1 MAAQL
6 RGTAGGR
13 SQAESVNNGKTVT
26 EDPPAKKIRKCHRVK
41 KEPVAEGKASN
52 DRTEDKQESLKSLLL
67 KGTALVDP
75 ECTASVGKAHLYCE
89 GNGVYDVMPNQTY
102 LQFNSEY

>member
-1 MAAQL
+1 MPIL
-6 RGTAGGR
+6 NE
-13 SQAESVNNGKTVT
+13 AERVNNGKTVA
-26 EDPPAKKIRKCHRVK
+26 EDPPPAKKIRKCHRVK
-41 KEPVAEGKASN
+41 KEPVAEDN

-67 KGTALVDP
+67 KGKALVDP
-75 ECTASVGKAHLYCE
+75 ECTASVEKAHLYCE